1 MVLGKKSDV
10 EITRPL
16 KHRPGVLLIKQNG
29 SQKVIGDGDP
39 FTYQEY
45 IELRG
50 GYVDSTTPRL
60 QLTDEEQAEIDQA
73 NARLERASALVDQLY
88 AEGAGLSEKVRKA
101 VSTSNDPYVERRP
114 TDKELDT
121 IRNLEATAHE
131 LTGRINEA
139 SELEKSALVE
149 RNAIQQRI
157 TVAARARQF
166 PPTFH
171 NPKLSTDER
180 LANLEERK

>member
-29 SQKVIGDGDP
+29 AQKVIGDGDP

-45 IELRG
+45 LDLRG

-60 QLTDEEQAEIDQA
+60 QLSDAEQAEIDQA

-88 AEGAGLSEKVRKA
+88 AEGAGISEKFRKA
-101 VSTSNDPYVERRP
+101 VSTSSDPYVGRMP
-114 TDKELDT
+114 TDKELDI
-121 IRNLEATAHE
+121 IRNLEVQAHE
-131 LTGRINEA
+131 LTIHINEA
-139 SELEKSALVE
+139 DKLEKSALIG

-157 TVAARARQF
+157 TAAARERQF
-166 PPTFH
+166 PVQLH
-171 NPKLSTDER
+171 NPPLSADER
-180 LANLEERK
+180 LSALEKSK